1 MPVIAHLQ
9 RRILEDANG
18 NGGISTTAIALI
30 VVLGI
35 LPCIVLIWAVCYLF
49 WAYPYDRNCC
59 CIKRKRRA
67 DKQDLIDQAAMSQD
81 QMYQQSGMTP
91 LPQPQRPFSEQ
102 NKTESRGSSGTGR
115 LQKGGRPMSPRDK
128 AATRMSLASVGSANT
143 VQYTHEPKPFV

>member
-67 DKQDLIDQAAMSQD
+67 DKDLIEQAAMSQD
-81 QMYQQSGMTP
+81 QKYQQSGTAP

-102 NKTESRGSSGTGR
+102 NRTESRGSSGTGR
-115 LQKGGRPMSPRDK
+115 LQKGGRPMSPRVK

>member
-9 RRILEDANG
+9 RRILEDAEG
-18 NGGISTTAIALI
+18 NGGISTTAIVLV

-35 LPCIVLIWAVCYLF
+35 LPCIVLIWAVSYLF
-49 WAYPYDRNCC
+49 WAYPYDRNCFC
-59 CIKRKRRA
+59 LKRKRRA
-67 DKQDLIDQAAMSQD
+67 DKQDLIDQAAMTQD
-81 QMYQQSGMTP
+81 EMYQQSGMAP

-102 NKTESRGSSGTGR
+102 NRTESGSPSGTGR
-115 LQKGGRPMSPRDK
+115 LQKGGRPMSPREK